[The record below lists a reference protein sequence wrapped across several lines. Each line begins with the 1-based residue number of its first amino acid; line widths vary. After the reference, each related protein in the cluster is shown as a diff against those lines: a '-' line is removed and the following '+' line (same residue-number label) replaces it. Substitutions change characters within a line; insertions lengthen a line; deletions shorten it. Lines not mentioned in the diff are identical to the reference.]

1 MFQCPGTQ
9 GHTVRVSPPQKI
21 WVHLSISRDISY
33 LVPDPYILEAS
44 HTERKLAVESSL
56 SIENT
61 RKSWLRA
68 PMFEARF
75 GIYVI
80 NCI

>member
-9 GHTVRVSPPQKI
+9 GHTVRVSPPQNNMGPP
-21 WVHLSISRDISY
+21 LYISRY
-33 LVPDPYILEAS
+33 LGPDPHILEAS
-44 HTERKLAVESSL
+44 HTERKLAVESSV

-61 RKSWLRA
+61 QKSWLRA

>member
-1 MFQCPGTQ
+1 MF
-9 GHTVRVSPPQKI
+9 PPQKNMGPP
-21 WVHLSISRDISY
+21 LYISRY

-56 SIENT
+56 SIENAQ
-61 RKSWLRA
+61 KSWLRA
-68 PMFEARF
+68 PTFEARF

-80 NCI
+80 DWI